1 MLDPKMTDPS
11 PLVITL
17 PRESAENGPIYREGA
32 HPMRH
37 GSAAGRKHRRFT
49 MTELERALLW
59 MLVCYEGMKLFM
71 KLVTFFVL

>member
-1 MLDPKMTDPS
+1 MTEPS
-11 PLVITL
+11 PSVITL
-17 PRESAENGPIYREGA
+17 PREAAENGPIYRAKA

-37 GSAAGRKHRRFT
+37 EPEAGRKHRRFT

-59 MLVCYEGMKLFM
+59 ILVCYEGMKLFM

>member
-1 MLDPKMTDPS
+1 
-11 PLVITL
+11 
-17 PRESAENGPIYREGA
+17 
-32 HPMRH
+32 MRH
-37 GSAAGRKHRRFT
+37 GPEAGRKHRRFT

>member
-1 MLDPKMTDPS
+1 
-11 PLVITL
+11 
-17 PRESAENGPIYREGA
+17 
-32 HPMRH
+32 MRH